1 MLSFIATGS
10 KTTVYNV
17 MDQGDP
23 NSGLELNLSGTAED
37 EHLTEST
44 ELQFLVKWRGWSHLH
59 NTWETRAS
67 LEESGAGGL
76 KRLDNFMKRLEELT
90 EW

>member
-1 MLSFIATGS
+1 
-10 KTTVYNV
+10 

-23 NSGLELNLSGTAED
+23 NSGLELNLSGSAED

-59 NTWETRAS
+59 NTWETRGS

-90 EW
+90 EWCLLTLCALRV